1 MICSENQGGV
11 NDRTA
16 GRVVF
21 FLHSYGVPS
30 GNLLEHSHSLIA
42 EVSSGQVHRD
52 IDPLVHQFGGRKTLP
67 ELENIHICNGRR
79 VEEGRNEIA
88 ENGLSRITNALH
100 DNEPL
105 GAIIRYKSITK
116 CLPSPLNA
124 YRIPSKNLL
133 QKTVKLGTYLCTKPV
148 HLNAAGEE
156 KVRCSTEQLE
166 RVQVEQPIPKAQE
179 IR

>member
-21 FLHSYGVPS
+21 FLHSDSIAS

-67 ELENIHICNGRR
+67 KLENIHICNGRR
-79 VEEGRNEIA
+79 VKEGRNEIA
-88 ENGLSRITNALH
+88 ENRFSGVTNALH

-105 GAIIRYKSITK
+105 GTIIRYKSVTK
-116 CLPSPLNA
+116 CLPSSFNV

-133 QKTVKLGTYLCTKPV
+133 QKAVKLGTYLCTQPV

-156 KVRCSTEQLE
+156 KVRRSTEQLE
-166 RVQVEQPIPKAQE
+166 CVQIEQAVTQAQE